1 MSTQREIRVAR
12 QFSAEDQSQLQLR
25 ASYREAH
32 EAVAQAAAKCA
43 DLIGAYDG
51 AVLVSDIADAL
62 FDLFEDTVCSD
73 PEARARISSFDMA
86 RIEMAVHGLS
96 RAMAE
101 RSP

>member
-1 MSTQREIRVAR
+1 MGYVTQEQAT
-12 QFSAEDQSQLQLR
+12 
-25 ASYREAH
+25 SYREAH

-51 AVLVSDIADAL
+51 AVVVSDIADAL

-73 PEARARISSFDMA
+73 PDARSRISSFDMA